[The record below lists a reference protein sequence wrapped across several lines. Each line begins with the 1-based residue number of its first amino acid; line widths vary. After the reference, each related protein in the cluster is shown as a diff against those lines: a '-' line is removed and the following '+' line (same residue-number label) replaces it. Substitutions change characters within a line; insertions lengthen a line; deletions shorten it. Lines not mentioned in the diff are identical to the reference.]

1 MAKGK
6 IQELRAKVPFPAEL
20 ELQRSALE
28 KAGKSVEDPASWP
41 EGEKLIRAYGPEVI
55 GVILIKAFHR
65 EIRNRTIA
73 YLWKENMGAG
83 TRVKL
88 GSAAKASA
96 QLRLLG
102 EVDFVLTFNW
112 EAWKI
117 LTPEQRVALVDH
129 ELQHCDVDADSSEP
143 VMVEHD
149 VEEFSLI
156 VRRYGLW
163 KPNLRTFGD
172 VVAAVQGDLWQQEQA
187 PPKAGAVTPLS
198 ISK

>member
-55 GVILIKAFHR
+55 GVTLIKAFHR

-187 PPKAGAVTPLS
+187 PPKAGAVTPLA